1 MAPTMAFFSSLP
13 LKHANVTQLG
23 VILGGYTGGLTRAVL
38 YNWTPPNIDDE
49 FQ

>member
-1 MAPTMAFFSSLP
+1 MAFFSSLP
-13 LKHANVTQLG
+13 HKHANVTQLG
-23 VILGGYTGGLTRAVL
+23 VILGGYTRGLTRAVL

>member
-23 VILGGYTGGLTRAVL
+23 VTLGGSTGSFTRAVL
-38 YNWTPPNIDDE
+38 HNWTPPDVDAE

>member
-13 LKHANVTQLG
+13 HKHANVTQLG
-23 VILGGYTGGLTRAVL
+23 VILGGYTGGLTRAV
-38 YNWTPPNIDDE
+38 TPPNADDE